1 MISIV
6 IVNYNSDL
14 HLNKCLESICNS
26 NLNDIKIEIIIVHN
40 NKRQNKIIFKNYFLL
55 SIKNIYIGKNIGYS
69 KAINIGIQK
78 TSYKTLITMNPD
90 IEVKKNSISEIFN
103 YFKRTKNIGVI
114 GCKVLN
120 VDHTFQKSSRRR
132 FPSLSIIT
140 QYVLKFHVFG
150 FINKYNYMDLSKHN
164 IQKVDAVSGCF
175 MMFNRNHYISAG
187 GFDERFFLYFEDT
200 DFCYKIN
207 KLGLNNIYYP
217 KVEIIH
223 LKNGSRNY
231 INYLF
236 VTINFYL
243 SFLKFILKYNRIFFK
258 LNN

>member
-14 HLNKCLESICNS
+14 HLNNCLESICNS

-40 NKRQNKIIFKNYFLL
+40 NKRQNKISFKKNNL
-55 SIKNIYIGKNIGYS
+55 STTNIYMGKNIGYS
-69 KAINIGIQK
+69 KAINIGILK

-90 IEVKKNSISEIFN
+90 IKVKKNSISEVFN
-103 YFKRTKNIGVI
+103 YFKGNKDIGVI

-120 VDHTFQKSSRRR
+120 VDNSFQKSSRRR
-132 FPSLSIIT
+132 FPSFNIIIP
-140 QYVLKFHVFG
+140 YALKCHIIG
-150 FINKYNYMDLSKHN
+150 FINKYNYMDLSKN
-164 IQKVDAVSGCF
+164 TIQKVDAVSGCF
-175 MMFNRNHYISAG
+175 MMFNRDQYLSVG

-207 KLGLNNIYYP
+207 KLGFNNIYYP
-217 KVEIIH
+217 KSEIIH
-223 LKNGSRNY
+223 LKNGSRNC

-236 VTINFYL
+236 VTITFYL